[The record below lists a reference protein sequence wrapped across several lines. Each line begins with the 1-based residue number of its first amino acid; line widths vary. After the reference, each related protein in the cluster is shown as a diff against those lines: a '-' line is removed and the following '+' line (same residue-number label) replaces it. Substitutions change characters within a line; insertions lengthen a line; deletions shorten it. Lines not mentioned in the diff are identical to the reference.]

1 MAFPTTLTNAVDG
14 VTEII
19 AAHLNSLEAKVG
31 IDGSAVVTSLDYLL
45 KNAASHDPGHLH
57 THANL
62 LLKNADDH
70 TQYALLAGRAG
81 GQTLIGGTAAGQN
94 LTLQSTAHATKGK
107 ILFGTSAYDE
117 VNNRLGIGTT
127 GPACTLEVLSASY
140 PVIRTVRS
148 LTDTN
153 TTNTALVI
161 QKRTTADMV
170 DGFGSVLEF
179 EIRDS
184 AGVDNLIAGMS
195 AVRDGADNTGRLD
208 MRTYL
213 AGSIVTVM
221 SLKSNGNVGIGT
233 TGPGAPLEVYKAG
246 AGADNTGGGIIIA
259 RGPGPASYRGGA
271 IYSRYFSGAAADA
284 LVFGVTTDNNKN
296 PYSDLDQIR
305 MVVLSNGNVGIG
317 TSSFGTSAAKVLAL
331 ASGTA
336 PTTAPA
342 DLVQLWCVDVN
353 GAAGYAGLHKR
364 TETTNL
370 VEVVPG
376 VVIKT
381 DTGDSANPYEG
392 LMQINT
398 FDNTFKVY
406 ADAGW
411 RQLATW

>member
-1 MAFPTTLTNAVDG
+1 MTFPTTLTNAVDG

-19 AAHLNSLEAKVG
+19 AAHLNNLEAKVG

-62 LLKNADDH
+62 LLKDADDH

-81 GQTLIGGTAAGQN
+81 GQTLIGGTAAGEN

-117 VNNRLGIGTT
+117 VNNRLGIGTALP
-127 GPACTLEVLSASY
+127 GAALDVSGDIK
-140 PVIRTVRS
+140 IRTGNALYLDATAGTNRNS
-148 LTDTN
+148 LIKNHSTLDYLADLLVYPSAGTNVASFIDIVPKGAGYYGYKGALTIYNTDLVADATN
-153 TTNTALVI
+153 YESLRISGRGTGGYRFDVFRGGTGTLRDIIFDTTSNNNFGVNLVI
-161 QKRTTADMV
+161 KGTT
-170 DGFGSVLEF
+170 
-179 EIRDS
+179 
-184 AGVDNLIAGMS
+184 
-195 AVRDGADNTGRLD
+195 
-208 MRTYL
+208 
-213 AGSIVTVM
+213 
-221 SLKSNGNVGIGT
+221 GNVGIG
-233 TGPGAPLEVYKAG
+233 V
-246 AGADNTGGGIIIA
+246 NT
-259 RGPGPASYRGGA
+259 
-271 IYSRYFSGAAADA
+271 
-284 LVFGVTTDNNKN
+284 
-296 PYSDLDQIR
+296 
-305 MVVLSNGNVGIG
+305 
-317 TSSFGTSAAKVLAL
+317 FGTSAAGVLGL

-342 DLVQLWCVDVN
+342 DLVQLWCADVN

-381 DTGDSANPYEG
+381 NTGDSANAYEG

-406 ADAGW
+406 AEAGW

>member
-1 MAFPTTLTNAVDG
+1 
-14 VTEII
+14 
-19 AAHLNSLEAKVG
+19 
-31 IDGSAVVTSLDYLL
+31 
-45 KNAASHDPGHLH
+45 
-57 THANL
+57 
-62 LLKNADDH
+62 
-70 TQYALLAGRAG
+70 
-81 GQTLIGGTAAGQN
+81 
-94 LTLQSTAHATKGK
+94 
-107 ILFGTSAYDE
+107 
-117 VNNRLGIGTT
+117 
-127 GPACTLEVLSASY
+127 
-140 PVIRTVRS
+140 
-148 LTDTN
+148 
-153 TTNTALVI
+153 
-161 QKRTTADMV
+161 
-170 DGFGSVLEF
+170 
-179 EIRDS
+179 
-184 AGVDNLIAGMS
+184 
-195 AVRDGADNTGRLD
+195 
-208 MRTYL
+208 
-213 AGSIVTVM
+213 M